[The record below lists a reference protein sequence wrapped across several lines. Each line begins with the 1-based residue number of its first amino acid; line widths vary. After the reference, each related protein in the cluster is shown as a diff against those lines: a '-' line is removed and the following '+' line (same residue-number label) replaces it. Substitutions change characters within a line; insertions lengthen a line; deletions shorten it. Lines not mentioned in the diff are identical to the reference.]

1 MNTTETARGSLQLNH
16 IRSLVTKLSN
26 MDEHAR
32 VMFVEAN
39 HTIPHLYEALQ
50 IVHNEIDAPRNAGF
64 CKEAVCE

>member
-1 MNTTETARGSLQLNH
+1 MNTTETARGSLQMTN